1 MPKTT
6 GLAAFARAEAKPLD
20 ADLPASQPRAAQAT
34 RARHGDAPPAPRARA
49 QGPTVAL
56 TVRLTRTQWE
66 RLHHLAVAE
75 GTSLQALA
83 LRGLATVLG
92 ERGLKL

>member
-20 ADLPASQPRAAQAT
+20 TNQPPANS
-34 RARHGDAPPAPRARA
+34 ARHSDAPSVPRARA
-49 QGPTVAL
+49 KGPTVAL